1 MEQER
6 TVYSNREDQNDARD
20 GMVTVAAIG
29 MKHLVAPGRS
39 VGVTLSELGI
49 VPQPYQSVRVNA
61 AEVRDLSARQLQPY
75 EIVTI
80 TNVVKGG

>member
-6 TVYSNREDQNDARD
+6 TVYSNREDLNDAPE
-20 GMVTVAAIG
+20 GMVTVASIG
-29 MKHLVAPGRS
+29 MKHYVEPGRS
-39 VGVTLSELGI
+39 LALTLKALGV
-49 VPQPYQSVRVNA
+49 VPEPYQSIRVNA
-61 AEVRDLSARQLQPY
+61 KEVTDLNARQLQPY

>member
-1 MEQER
+1 MEQEH
-6 TVYSNREDQNDARD
+6 TVYSNGEVQDDAPE
-20 GMVTVAAIG
+20 GMVTVAGIG
-29 MKHLVAPGRS
+29 MKHYVAPGRS
-39 VGVTLSELGI
+39 VDVTLSELGI

-61 AEVRDLSARQLQPY
+61 AEVRDLSARRLQPY